1 VDVLNATAR
10 AGLAGKVA
18 DALRGQGFVVGTVG
32 NSTSTV
38 GSSTVRYGP
47 GAADKARLLA
57 AAVPGSV
64 LQASASIGNTVQLLI
79 GPNYSTVVRPA
90 PLASQPAAAAPS
102 TPVAAQSS
110 VPKAAPVSC

>member
-18 DALRGQGFVVGTVG
+18 GALRGQGFVVGTVG

-38 GSSTVRYGP
+38 SSSTVRYGA

-64 LQASASIGNTVQLLI
+64 LQASTSIGNTVQLLI

-90 PLASQPAAAAPS
+90 PAARPAAPAPS

-110 VPKAAPVSC
+110 APPAPPVTC